1 MQIDILNRDGIN
13 QSFIIQSKHKLIP
26 QNITF
31 ITNLLNTKLHPPKH
45 INPSSKTI
53 NFYAPYPNYY
63 TTFSTTIIQILEKI
77 SLEKISSEKIS
88 SEKIST
94 HHSVFSIETN
104 SIIRIEPIYFTPQ
117 DPLIYKQYS
126 NLDEYIEQIHINTNK
141 NENHYFEPITNHP
154 ELQSNIA
161 NINNKFLSIQKQ
173 NPSENI
179 TYFDIMHWIQ
189 CNSEHSR
196 HWVFRTPLPESHQ
209 LLNMIKSILLENN
222 INSNCNS
229 NCKSNSLIAFSD
241 NSSAIRGEYTNLLRI
256 SAKSTSIS
264 TSISKSKSACNKYES
279 INTLVHPTLTAETHN
294 YPTYYHPFEGAA
306 TGVGG
311 RIRDSLATGCGSM
324 SLASLVGYSVNSYT
338 LLQSASDGASDYA
351 NKLGEPCIGGYL
363 RYHSQFEKP
372 ILFSAGLGFIKNSH
386 MYYPDDGLHIPVPG
400 DYVVKIGP
408 PAFKIGFGGS
418 IQSSVN
424 NNSQDKDMTAI
435 QRGDPYNGNKVTR
448 FLEYLSTMDN
458 PIIKKIHDQGAGGL
472 GNVVTE
478 LLHGYDCLIDIE
490 NLPSAIGLD
499 TLECWLSEYQEQM
512 VFIASP
518 ESFPILKEIAESEGV
533 LIYQLGTILDSKNYQ
548 IYLKRKP
555 EINTTSNT
563 IYTFNYDLLNK
574 YEYLNQYCTELQNIV
589 YNSTTPNA
597 PNPPNP
603 PPAPEILF
611 QDYHICPAKQNPSTP
626 CREFELERSFKFHIT
641 NKIDRCVSGCVVQQS
656 CIGPF
661 SIPLANYSIIRPS
674 PLSSDGIVSAIGE
687 NIYTG
692 QSIDLWIEK
701 TVAELICNLAGV
713 PNIEFTNTKLS
724 GNWMSY
730 SKSEE
735 CLYVLYKGVSRLVD
749 LLKVLGFA
757 IDGGKDSLSMMMI
770 TPQGQII
777 SPPTLVLTSYTHIN
791 STDIDKRVLPLLK
804 NWVSSQIFVIDIL
817 ELLTQSTQS
826 TQDLKLFFD
835 VWKNLQYLITHNY
848 VLAIHDGSNI
858 LDTLEEMC
866 VASYV
871 EVTIHKNN
879 LEQYINQCIFEHHY
893 LIMQVPITYSHLV
906 LPHWKHIATY
916 NKTYYHP
923 YFNGKLLREIFNE
936 RNKLSLEL
944 DKSAIPYPKNIYV
957 QQEYIFPAITHC
969 ISLDRFAQK
978 GIKIAIIR
986 DEGSNSHREMASAF
1000 MQFDGVEC
1008 RDFTINELLREEL
1021 LKADSLQ
1028 VDTTHSTITQQSNS
1042 NKINEF
1048 LECNGFVFVGG
1059 FAYGDVLGSG
1069 VATALIM
1076 KMKLSHIFDKV
1087 FTDPAK
1093 FVLGVCNGCQILV
1106 EYGLF
1111 GNKVHMVRNLSQKF
1125 ECRWLS
1131 VNYHLPGSNFDAKL
1145 GIWVAHGE
1153 GRFVLDNGWQGW
1165 QGWQDCHEV
1174 ISDGIEIL
1182 GTYQTNEYPG
1192 NPNGSDENAIGLKR
1206 KNFHHYVIMPHPERS
1221 LFKWQ
1226 AEYIPEEENSKY
1238 PGKYTPWIEF
1248 FWGLLD
1254 CIAT

>member
-1 MQIDILNRDGIN
+1 MNIIIINSIN
-13 QSFIIQSKHKLIP
+13 QSFIIQSNYKLTE
-26 QNITF
+26 QHLSF
-31 ITNLLNTKLHPPKH
+31 IIELLEKQLHPQPKQTNP
-45 INPSSKTI
+45 INLAISI

-77 SLEKISSEKIS
+77 SSEKIS
-88 SEKIST
+88 SSNDSRI
-94 HHSVFSIETN
+94 FSMETN
-104 SIIRIEPIYFTPQ
+104 SIIRIEPIFFTPQ
-117 DPLIYKQYS
+117 DPLIYKKYS
-126 NLDEYIEQIHINTNK
+126 NLDEYIEQININITK
-141 NENHYFEPITNHP
+141 NENNYFEPITNH
-154 ELQSNIA
+154 SNLLTNITS
-161 NINNKFLSIQKQ
+161 INNKFTSIP
-173 NPSENI
+173 NNYLENI
-179 TYFDIMHWIQ
+179 TYFDIMNWIQ

-196 HWVFRTPLPESHQ
+196 HWVFRTPLFESQ
-209 LLNMIKSILLENN
+209 PLSQQTTLLNMIKSTLLE
-222 INSNCNS
+222 
-229 NCKSNSLIAFSD
+229 KDHNSLIAFCD
-241 NSSAIRGEYTNLLRI
+241 NSSAILGEHTNLLRI
-256 SAKSTSIS
+256 S
-264 TSISKSKSACNKYES
+264 SACNTYES

-324 SLASLVGYSVNSYT
+324 SLASLVGYSVNSNA
-338 LLQSASDGASDYA
+338 LLQNASDGASDYA

-363 RYHSQFEKP
+363 RYHSLFEKP
-372 ILFSAGLGFIKNSH
+372 ILFSGGLGFIKNSH
-386 MYYPDDGLHIPVPG
+386 MFDPDDNLHTPSPG
-400 DYVVKIGP
+400 DYVIKIGP

-418 IQSSVN
+418 IQSSIN

-478 LLHGYDCLIDIE
+478 LLDGWDCLIDIE
-490 NLPSAIGLD
+490 HLPSAIGLD

-518 ESFPILKEIAESEGV
+518 ESFPHLKEITEREGV
-533 LIYQLGTILDSKNYQ
+533 LIYQLGTILDSRNSKIQ
-548 IYLKRKP
+548 LKRKKGTS
-555 EINTTSNT
+555 NTISNT
-563 IYTFNYDLLNK
+563 IYTFNYNSLNK
-574 YEYLNQYCTELQNIV
+574 YEYLNQYTTKLQNIV
-589 YNSTTPNA
+589 SNLNISDTQDKPDTPNT
-597 PNPPNP
+597 PDT
-603 PPAPEILF
+603 IF
-611 QDYHICPAKQNPSTP
+611 KDYHICPAKQSTTDAIIQE
-626 CREFELERSFKFHIT
+626 CRESELERSFKFHLT
-641 NKIDRCVSGCVVQQS
+641 NKIDRSVSGCVVQQS
-656 CIGPF
+656 CIGSF
-661 SIPLANYSIIRPS
+661 SIPLANYSIIRTS
-674 PLSSDGIVSAIGE
+674 PLSTGGIVSAIGE
-687 NIYTG
+687 NIYIG
-692 QSIDLWIEK
+692 QSINLWIEK
-701 TVAELICNLAGV
+701 TVAELVCNLGGV
-713 PNIEFTNTKLS
+713 PNIEFTKTKLS
-724 GNWMSY
+724 GNWMTY

-735 CLYVLYKGVSRLVD
+735 CLYVLYKGVSRLVE

-757 IDGGKDSLSMMMI
+757 IDGGKDSRSMMMD

-777 SPPTLVLTSYTHIN
+777 SPPTLVLTSYSHITESN
-791 STDIDKRVLPLLK
+791 IEKRVLPLLQHQE
-804 NWVSSQIFVIDIL
+804 SSKLFIIDIL
-817 ELLTQSTQS
+817 ELLKKSTQS
-826 TQDLKLFFD
+826 TQDLKLFFE

-848 VLAIHDGSNI
+848 VLAIHDGGNI

-871 EVTIHKNN
+871 EIAIHKKT
-879 LEQYINQCIFEHHY
+879 LEQYQNKHNCIFEHHY

-916 NKTYYHP
+916 KKTYYNP
-923 YFNGKLLREIFNE
+923 CFNGKLLRDIFNE
-936 RNKLSLEL
+936 RNQLSLEL
-944 DKSAIPYPKNIYV
+944 DKSEIPYSNDLYT
-957 QQEYIFPAITHC
+957 QQEYLYPSISTTNTIAHC
-969 ISLDRFAQK
+969 ISLDKFAQK

-1000 MQFDGVEC
+1000 MQFDGVIC
-1008 RDFTINELLREEL
+1008 KDFTINELL
-1021 LKADSLQ
+1021 KADTLQ
-1028 VDTTHSTITQQSNS
+1028 ADLNSSAS
-1042 NKINEF
+1042 NKITEF

-1111 GNKVHMVRNLSQKF
+1111 GKKVHMARNLSQKF

-1131 VNYHLPGSNFDAKL
+1131 VNYHLPVSNFNAKL

-1153 GRFVLDNGWQGW
+1153 GRFVLDNGWQGL
-1165 QGWQDCHEV
+1165 QDCQCCQNCQGCREV
-1174 ISDGIEIL
+1174 IFDGIEIL

-1206 KNFHHYVIMPHPERS
+1206 KNFNHYVIMPHPERS

-1226 AEYIPEEENSKY
+1226 AEYIPEEENTKY

-1248 FWGLLD
+1248 FYGLLD
-1254 CIAT
+1254 NIAILG